1 MVSLAEHRV
10 LDGGGIRGYSS
21 LLILRELMEY
31 IYEEETRSL
40 SEEEKARHSSYHP
53 HEYIPCVRNNQDN
66 DGDSHD
72 WMLETDQGVT
82 AAGTRN
88 TGCGVRCRYVPAH
101 YFDFVGGTS
110 TGGLIS
116 IMLGRLRMSVEDC
129 ITEYATLSESIFGHP
144 RRASFRGPIPWPRD
158 KYDGNT
164 IRNAVVDVIER
175 RMSPAERK
183 AGAGNFNSPPGLCRT

>member
-1 MVSLAEHRV
+1 MAALADHRV
-10 LDGGGIRGYSS
+10 IDGGGIRGYSS
-21 LLILRELMEY
+21 LLILRDLMEY
-31 IYEEETRSL
+31 VYEEETRDL
-40 SEEEKARHSSYHP
+40 PKEEKARHSSYHP
-53 HEYIPCVRNNQDN
+53 HEYIPCVGHNPED
-66 DGDSHD
+66 DGASR
-72 WMLETDQGVT
+72 DQVPGIHRGAA
-82 AAGTRN
+82 AAGTRR

-101 YFDFVGGTS
+101 YFDFIGGTS

-129 ITEYATLSESIFGHP
+129 ISEYATLSESIFGHP

-164 IRNAVVDVIER
+164 IRQAVVDVIDR

-183 AGAGNFNSPPGLCRT
+183 AGAGNFNSPPGQCRT